1 MNIKKKYFIYFI
13 YLKMEEDS
21 LEIIL
26 DWIKDFLIEKKF
38 KIINVEGIGSNDF
51 YYVNIETDTIYIYLF
66 ADRLYA
72 DIFDRII
79 IYSDNTI
86 SKILYHWYSFE
97 YEEQKI
103 DINKLYKKEV
113 LELSKSSELSENIY
127 FKVPSDIY
135 YLFSNCEI
143 FNKNYISKKKY
154 K

>member
-103 DINKLYKKEV
+103 DINKLYKKEL

>member
-1 MNIKKKYFIYFI
+1 
-13 YLKMEEDS
+13 MEEDS

>member
-1 MNIKKKYFIYFI
+1 
-13 YLKMEEDS
+13 MEINS
-21 LEIIL
+21 LDIIL
-26 DWIKDFLIEKKF
+26 DWVKDFLIEKKF

-66 ADRLYA
+66 ANSWNA

-79 IYSDNTI
+79 IYSDNTT
-86 SKILYHWYSFE
+86 SKILYHWYDFE

-103 DINKLYKKEV
+103 DINKLYKKEL
-113 LELSKSSELSENIY
+113 LELSESSELSENIY
-127 FKVPSDIY
+127 FKYPSDIY